1 MSGKSELQV
10 QKLMQAQPDYGVT
23 ARFYDSTYDKEQSAR
38 DNQFYS
44 ELAAAQD
51 GPVLELGCGT
61 GRILLSLA
69 RQGKRVVGLDL
80 SEPMLEQLRA
90 KLAQEPQDVMDRV
103 ELVQGDMADFEL
115 NEQFGLVIAPFR
127 AFQHMLDSAQQRRC
141 LEQVAKHLLPDGL
154 YVHNSFNP
162 NLEYIVN
169 AVKLAGM
176 WKQVNEFTIED
187 SGQVVIRYV
196 QLKPDP
202 ARQQHAIRWK
212 FEVYD
217 SAGALQ
223 ETLIEDMELRWLYRW
238 EAEYLLELS
247 GLTIAEAYGDFDRR
261 PLDGQANELIYVCRR
276 KT

>member
-1 MSGKSELQV
+1 LQV
-10 QKLMQAQPDYGVT
+10 HKLKQAQPDYGVT
-23 ARFYDSTYDKEQSAR
+23 ARFYDETYDKEQSAR
-38 DNQFYS
+38 DSQFYA

-69 RQGKRVVGLDL
+69 RQGRRVVGLDL
-80 SEPMLEQLRA
+80 AEPMLDRLRA
-90 KLAQEPQDVMDRV
+90 KLAKEPQDVQDRV
-103 ELVQGDMADFEL
+103 KLVQGDMADFEFG
-115 NEQFGLVIAPFR
+115 ERFGLVLAPFR
-127 AFQHMLDSAQQRRC
+127 AFQHLMEPARQRRC

-154 YVHNSFNP
+154 FVHNSFNP

-169 AVKLAGM
+169 AIKQAGTFKL
-176 WKQVNEFTIED
+176 VNEFSDEE

-217 SAGALQ
+217 RFGVLQ
-223 ETLIEDMELRWLYRW
+223 ETLIEDMQLRWLYRW

-247 GLTIAEAYGDFDRR
+247 GLKIVEAYGDFDKR
-261 PLDGQANELIYVCRR
+261 PLDEQPNELIYVCRR
-276 KT
+276 KTEAATNG